1 MKIYLR
7 IGRVFMFFTCL
18 CLLFYGRT
26 GNGFRIGRNLRII
39 QSLKV

>member
-1 MKIYLR
+1 MKIYLL
-7 IGRVFMFFTCL
+7 IGRVFFTCL